1 MSQVYILQHVWGDPP
16 GLFEQLLRANHIPYK
31 IVEVEAEPPPADV
44 DDMSA
49 LVVLG
54 GLQYAGSDSDPL
66 LNAEKALMRAAI
78 ARDIPILG
86 ICLGGQLLASA
97 CGAQVIQGQATQIG
111 FYENPLTDGGRN
123 DAIFQGIDAQH
134 LVFHWHND
142 GFYLP
147 SDAVLLEQGPSEYGQ
162 SFRYGRRAYGV
173 QYHPELTP
181 AMLHDWVCLHP
192 LRELAIAQLGEVGY
206 QRIIDDIP
214 LRFPLHEDHARL
226 LFNNFLKISEL
237 L

>member
-1 MSQVYILQHVWGDPP
+1 MGQVYILQHVWGDPP
-16 GLFEQLLRANHIPYK
+16 GLFEQLLHAHKIPYK
-31 IVEVEAEPPPADV
+31 IVDVEVASPPTDV
-44 DDMSA
+44 DDMTA

-66 LNAEKALMRAAI
+66 LNAEKALMRNAS

-97 CGAQVIQGQATQIG
+97 CGASVVQGQSVQIG
-111 FYENPLTDGGRN
+111 FYENQLTADGLQ
-123 DAIFQGIDAQH
+123 DAIFEGIGAQH
-134 LVFHWHND
+134 QVFHWHND

-147 SDAVLLEQGPSEYGQ
+147 DGAVLLERGSTTYGQ
-162 SFRYGRRAYGV
+162 SFRYGRRGYGV

>member
-31 IVEVEAEPPPADV
+31 IVEVEFEPPPADIN
-44 DDMSA
+44 DMTA

-66 LNAEKALMRAAI
+66 LNAEKALMRDAI
-78 ARDIPILG
+78 ARDVPVLG

-97 CGAQVIQGQATQIG
+97 CGAPVIQGQATQIG
-111 FYENPLTDGGRN
+111 FYENPLTESGQN

-147 SDAVLLEQGPSEYGQ
+147 DGAVLLEQGPTEYCQ
-162 SFRYGRRAYGV
+162 SFRYRRRAYGV

-181 AMLHDWVCLHP
+181 DMLHDWISRHP
-192 LRELAIAQLGEVGY
+192 QREQAVGLLGEGGY

-214 LRFPLHEDHARL
+214 PRFPVHEAQARL